1 MAGRVLPITCMLSYF
16 ACSYFNIV
24 YHLDVQKNGVSV
36 LLAKNERN
44 KRNGKR
50 RKEKNKCKRTKR
62 IIIIVI
68 TILINFLIAGA

>member
-16 ACSYFNIV
+16 ACSYFNII

-50 RKEKNKCKRTKR
+50 RKEKKQM
-62 IIIIVI
+62 
-68 TILINFLIAGA
+68 